1 MKLKSTLL
9 ALACTIGLS
18 AGSAIA
24 SEGVSSKT
32 APTKTVDV
40 GGTPFVYREL
50 GPKNGIPVVFLQHLG
65 GSMDDWDPTVVD
77 GIAKRHHV
85 IVFDNKGVAGSG
97 GATPTSMPE
106 MGKDA
111 VAFIHAL
118 GLRQVDLLGFSIGG
132 FVAQSIAQ
140 TEPSLVHKLILAGTG
155 PAGYG
160 DQVDAD
166 GKSRL
171 GKVLQDAYG
180 KAAAQKKNPRNF
192 LFFTQTDAGQA
203 AAGEY
208 LARLNERQVDRDKP
222 VGQQTLQAQQAAIA
236 AWLKDEA
243 SASARITA
251 PTFIVN
257 GDHDAMVATSNSFEL
272 LQRIPG
278 ATLSIYP
285 DAGHGGIFQHHV
297 LFVEQALKFLD

>member
-140 TEPSLVHKLILAGTG
+140 TEPSLVHKLTSGFFRTATR
-155 PAGYG
+155 
-160 DQVDAD
+160 
-166 GKSRL
+166 SRAL
-171 GKVLQDAYG
+171 SPTAFRCSI
-180 KAAAQKKNPRNF
+180 PM
-192 LFFTQTDAGQA
+192 
-203 AAGEY
+203 
-208 LARLNERQVDRDKP
+208 
-222 VGQQTLQAQQAAIA
+222 TLPKRSGALWQ
-236 AWLKDEA
+236 
-243 SASARITA
+243 
-251 PTFIVN
+251 
-257 GDHDAMVATSNSFEL
+257 GATSRKSSCL
-272 LQRIPG
+272 VRIRPEKTTACCRSIFTPRSDAPG
-278 ATLSIYP
+278 ASSATTGSTRSWRN
-285 DAGHGGIFQHHV
+285 DFRTSR
-297 LFVEQALKFLD
+297 